1 MTQEN
6 FILLSP
12 NSIKW
17 LEEKFQALEEKISN
31 QKSSPKSAK
40 NDWIPLKDFMEEIG
54 VKSHYSVSKLES
66 VAEARGIEFKS
77 EFRGKRR
84 YIHRS
89 EIEKYFQG
97 VYE

>member
-6 FILLSP
+6 FILLTP
-12 NSIKW
+12 NSVKW

-31 QKSSPKSAK
+31 QKPSQKSAK
-40 NDWIPLKDFMEEIG
+40 DDWIPLKEFMEEIG

-66 VAEARGIEFKS
+66 IAEERGLKFKS

-89 EIEKYFQG
+89 EVEKYYQG
-97 VYE
+97 AYE